1 MGPIVLESIAP
12 LIHSGGG
19 VVDCHLMVA
28 DPEHHI
34 PQLAAGGDSVT
45 FHVEATDDP
54 WQTIAVARALE
65 LGVGVA
71 LNPETLLSERSR
83 RPTTPTSCS
92 A

>member
-1 MGPIVLESIAP
+1 
-12 LIHSGGG
+12 
-19 VVDCHLMVA
+19 MVA